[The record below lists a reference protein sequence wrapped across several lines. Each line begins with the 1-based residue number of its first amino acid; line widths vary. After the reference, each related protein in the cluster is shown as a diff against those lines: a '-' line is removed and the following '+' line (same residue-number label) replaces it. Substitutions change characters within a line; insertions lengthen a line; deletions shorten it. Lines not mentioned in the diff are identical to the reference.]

1 MRERLVDAG
10 AGGRLG
16 ERASAL
22 RADSEAATMQA
33 WQPVR
38 ERLKRYATSGP

>member
-1 MRERLVDAG
+1 MGERLVDAG
-10 AGGRLG
+10 AGGRLEEG
-16 ERASAL
+16 ASAL
-22 RADSEAATMQA
+22 RADCEAATVQA